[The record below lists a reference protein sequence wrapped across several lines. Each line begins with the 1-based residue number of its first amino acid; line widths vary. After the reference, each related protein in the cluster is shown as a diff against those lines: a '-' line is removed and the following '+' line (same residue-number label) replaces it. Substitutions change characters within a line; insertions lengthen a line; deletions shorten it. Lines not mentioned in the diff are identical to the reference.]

1 MGSQKGFGIKIG
13 EGLAIEDSA
22 NSVGKTIEG
31 INASKGLS
39 ILTRK
44 YSLDLPICNKV
55 FEIIQKKISP
65 VEGVSQ
71 LLNRDQRNEFD

>member
-1 MGSQKGFGIKIG
+1 MKKKITIAIDAMGG
-13 EGLAIEDSA
+13 EKAPF
-22 NSVGKTIEG
+22 KTIEG
-31 INASKGLS
+31 INASEGLS
-39 ILTRK
+39 VLTRK